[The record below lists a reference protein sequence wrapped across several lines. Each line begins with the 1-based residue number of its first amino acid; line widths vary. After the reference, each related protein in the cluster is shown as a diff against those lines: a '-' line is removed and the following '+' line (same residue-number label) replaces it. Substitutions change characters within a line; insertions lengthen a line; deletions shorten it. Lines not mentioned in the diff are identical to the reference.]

1 VSSSAA
7 SESGAGSIL
16 ERIFAEKRAELEAER
31 AAAPLEAI
39 REQAWRAPQPRD
51 FLAALRSPRPAIIA
65 EIKRASPSKGDILPG
80 LDPAAVARE
89 YAASGAA
96 AISVLTDRHFKG
108 SLEDLRK
115 VRAAVELPLLRKDFI
130 FDPYQLYQARA
141 AGADCVL
148 LIAAMLK
155 EVELCVL
162 YREAR
167 GAGLQALVE
176 VHNEDELR
184 VADRCGADII
194 GINNRDLHT
203 FVTDIALTERLMA
216 GYRGAALVVSESGI
230 NLPEDI
236 RRLDRAGAR
245 AFLVGESLVRG
256 GNPRERLN
264 ELSAALAQD
273 K

>member
-1 VSSSAA
+1 MSSSDAA
-7 SESGAGSIL
+7 KSGAGSIL
-16 ERIFAEKRAELEAER
+16 ERIFAAKRAELELER
-31 AAAPLEAI
+31 AAMPLESV
-39 REQAWRAPQPRD
+39 RDQARRAPAPRD
-51 FLAALRSPRPAIIA
+51 FLAALRKSRPAIIA

-108 SLEDLRK
+108 SLEDLRS
-115 VRAAVELPLLRKDFI
+115 VRAAVDLPLLRKDFI
-130 FDPYQLYQARA
+130 FDSYQLHQARA
-141 AGADCVL
+141 AGADCIL

-155 EVELCVL
+155 EPELRRL

-167 GAGLQALVE
+167 EVGLQALVE

-184 VADRCGADII
+184 AAERAGADII

-203 FVTDIALTERLMA
+203 FVTDIAVTERLIA
-216 GYRGAALVVSESGI
+216 AYRGGALVVSESGI
-230 NLPEDI
+230 DSPGDI

-245 AFLVGESLVRG
+245 AFLVGESLLRG
-256 GNPRERLN
+256 GRPSQKLHALRC
-264 ELSAALAQD
+264 ALAQG